1 MSGCAHSGI
10 APGFGGNDA
19 MQRRDMLGGML
30 GAAVLTLS
38 ACAGGNVPAGA
49 APEAAAASAA
59 PAPTGSFGAML
70 NAQRASAGLPPAT
83 PDARLTAAAQGHAD
97 DMAAQNFFSHTG
109 SNGRSSA
116 DRVRGTGYP
125 FCRSSEN
132 IAFGQT
138 SEASVLQT
146 WVNSPPHLAN
156 IMMQGPVQYGLG
168 HAGTKWVLI
177 VAGVC

>member
-1 MSGCAHSGI
+1 
-10 APGFGGNDA
+10 
-19 MQRRDMLGGML
+19 MQRHYFLGGL
-30 GAAVLTLS
+30 LAVALIALS
-38 ACAGGNVPAGA
+38 SCTIGNVPGRP
-49 APEAAAASAA
+49 APEATVAAAA
-59 PAPTGSFGAML
+59 PVPTGGFGAAL

-83 PDARLTAAAQGHAD
+83 PDARLTAAAQRHAD
-97 DMAAQNFFSHTG
+97 DMVAQDYFSHSG
-109 SNGRSSA
+109 SDGSSSA
-116 DRVRGTGYP
+116 ERVRAAGYSS
-125 FCRSSEN
+125 CRPSEN